1 MLTAIIVAGGSS
13 VRAGFDKTFAILG
26 EKPVILHSIEAFQ
39 HCEVVDGIIVV
50 GREDRLS
57 ELRELIGKSSSKIT
71 DIIPG
76 GVRRQDS
83 VLAGLNQLNA
93 ATTYIAVHDAARPLV
108 TPELIGRVFALARE
122 HGAAAAASSVVD
134 TLKRGTSDGV
144 VCGSVD
150 REELYA
156 MQTPQIFERDLLESA
171 YAATKAD
178 GVAITDEV
186 SAIERKGGKVVL
198 APNDDF
204 NFKITFAS
212 DLALAEFVLQ
222 RRRTLG
228 TR

>member
-13 VRAGFDKTFAILG
+13 VRAGFDKIFAILG
-26 EKPVILHSIEAFQ
+26 EKAVILHSIEAFQ
-39 HCEVVDGIIVV
+39 HCEVVDEIIVV
-50 GREDRLS
+50 GRGDRLT

-76 GVRRQDS
+76 GVRRQGS
-83 VLAGLNQLNA
+83 VLAGLNRLNA
-93 ATTYIAVHDAARPLV
+93 GTTYIAVHDAARPLV

-134 TLKRGTSDGV
+134 TLKRATSGHV
-144 VCGSVD
+144 VTGSVD

-171 YAATKAD
+171 YAATNAD

-186 SAIERKGGKVVL
+186 SAVERKGGKVVL

-204 NFKITFAS
+204 NFKITFPS